1 MRTGYKDLVSGGV
14 LLSVAVLMF
23 WAASKVPRV
32 LALGIDSGFVP
43 RFLAI
48 CLACTCVPILYR
60 GIRELSQRPPPSSP
74 DVQRGGGLLILATFL
89 LVAMYIGLLEKI
101 GFLLMT
107 SVYLVGQFSI
117 LAGRG
122 HRRPV
127 IFVVAAILVSVAIY
141 YTFVKVFNLMLPAG
155 ILG

>member
-1 MRTGYKDLVSGGV
+1 MRTGYKDLISGGV
-14 LLSVAVLMF
+14 LLSLAVLMF
-23 WAASKVPRV
+23 WAASKIPRV

-48 CLACTCVPILYR
+48 CLAGTCAPIVYR
-60 GIRELSQRPPPSSP
+60 GVRELSQRRSSSRP
-74 DVQRGGGLLILATFL
+74 DVQRGGGLFILATFL
-89 LVAMYIGLLEKI
+89 LVALYIGLLEKI